1 MSTDPFADLAMTLE
15 RFSDALRAA
24 INDTGGN
31 YLPGSLG
38 AAECAGEPFAGE
50 WGERPSQTAIGQGM
64 LAANSCIDH
73 LTGAALLIRS
83 RKVTVSLYTM
93 VRGASESAS
102 IAAHLLDPRID
113 GPERVRRSANCRLE
127 GLCEEIQLLRPLADE
142 PAATSLIEGL
152 EAKIA
157 VQERSGRQH
166 GFTFHKAERTKPA
179 YFGDRPLSATALIG
193 RCAFESEPRL
203 GASLY
208 RVMSGVS
215 HAKAH
220 GLQRL
225 TRSSPQPSTGGVRAV
240 QVNMDAGM
248 LAQDLF
254 AGPLCAATM
263 VEHIWA
269 FLGWQEAGISPAVV
283 AMLQVWGRIRGTE
296 YPGPA
301 HAEAPW

>member
-1 MSTDPFADLAMTLE
+1 MSTDPFADLAMSLE
-15 RFSDALRAA
+15 RFSQAQRAA

-31 YLPGSLG
+31 YLSGSPG
-38 AAECAGEPFAGE
+38 AAECANEPFAGE
-50 WGERPSQTAIGQGM
+50 WGGRPSQAAIGHAM

-93 VRGASESAS
+93 MRGASESAS
-102 IAAHLLDPRID
+102 IAAYLLDPKVDAR
-113 GPERVRRSANCRLE
+113 ERVRRSVNCRLE
-127 GLCEEIQLLRPLADE
+127 GLCEELQLLRPFASE
-142 PAATSLIEGL
+142 PDSAKRIEAL
-152 EAKIA
+152 EARVA
-157 VQERSGRQH
+157 VLERSARQH
-166 GFTFHKAERTKPA
+166 GFAFHKADRVKPA
-179 YFGDRPLSATALIG
+179 YLGERPPSATTLIG

-220 GLQRL
+220 GLHRL
-225 TRSSPQPSTGGVRAV
+225 TRPSHQPSTRGVRAT
-240 QVNMDAGM
+240 QVNADAGM

-263 VEHIWA
+263 VEHLVA
-269 FLGWQEAGISPAVV
+269 FLGWEEAGISPTVV

-301 HAEAPW
+301 STDSPL